1 MIDIICS
8 RYPAIHIIM
17 SQWPGITWRGYASFW
32 GVIRR
37 SIVAKY
43 YIVVIVI
50 QWLSHVW
57 LFVTSW
63 TAAYQASLYFTISQS
78 LLNSC
83 PLSKWC
89 YPTISSS
96 VTLFSSCLQS
106 FPALE
111 SSPKS
116 WLFTSG
122 SQSIEALASVFPV
135 NIQGWFPLGLT
146 GLILQSKGL
155 WRVFSSTTI
164 WMHYDAW
171 VICLTFVSSHGHF
184 IISHHH
190 KKDEN
195 ISLWYIERETIF
207 TVFLLQYIVIIFYLN
222 IVNPLQYLIYNLN
235 IIIGMY
241 V

>member
-1 MIDIICS
+1 MECYWCHFAS
-8 RYPAIHIIM
+8 SEAVPKENSSFSLSLFLLESGW
-17 SQWPGITWRGYASFW
+17 SQG
-32 GVIRR
+32 
-37 SIVAKY
+37 KK
-43 YIVVIVI
+43 
-50 QWLSHVW
+50 
-57 LFVTSW
+57 VT
-63 TAAYQASLYFTISQS
+63 
-78 LLNSC
+78 
-83 PLSKWC
+83 KKKR
-89 YPTISSS
+89 ISSS
-96 VTLFSSCLQS
+96 NLQELIPCLQS

>member
-78 LLNSC
+78 LFNSC

-106 FPALE
+106 FPA
-111 SSPKS
+111 
-116 WLFTSG
+116 SG
-122 SQSIEALASVFPV
+122 SFPINQLFASGGQSTGALNLQV
-135 NIQGWFPLGLT
+135 LRYGL
-146 GLILQSKGL
+146 
-155 WRVFSSTTI
+155 F
-164 WMHYDAW
+164 
-171 VICLTFVSSHGHF
+171 F
-184 IISHHH
+184 IFFF
-190 KKDEN
+190 
-195 ISLWYIERETIF
+195 LCFWIF
-207 TVFLLQYIVIIFYLN
+207 TMN
-222 IVNPLQYLIYNLN
+222 VN
-235 IIIGMY
+235 
-241 V
+241 

>member
-1 MIDIICS
+1 MIDIVCS
-8 RYPAIHIIM
+8 KYPAIHIIM

-37 SIVAKY
+37 SIEAKY

-50 QWLSHVW
+50 LSLSHVW
-57 LFVTSW
+57 LFCDLTDCSIPGFPVLH
-63 TAAYQASLYFTISQS
+63 YLQS

-106 FPALE
+106 FPALA

-116 WLFTSG
+116 WVFTSG
-122 SQSIEALASVFPV
+122 SQSIETSASVFPM
-135 NIQGWFPLGLT
+135 NIQGWFRLGLT

-171 VICLTFVSSHGHF
+171 VICLTSVSSHGHF
-184 IISHHH
+184 IISYHH

-195 ISLWYIERETIF
+195 ITLWYIERETIF

-222 IVNPLQYLIYNLN
+222 IVNLLQCLIYNLN
-235 IIIGMY
+235 FIIGMY